1 MGTVT
6 GMIEG
11 FQIMAFTG
19 GGDAR
24 SMAGGVSK
32 ATLPT
37 MAGMVSALSGVLV
50 MIWLKNKVEE
60 NELLMGEYVTHNTN
74 KGVS

>member
-6 GMIEG
+6 GMIEV
-11 FQIMAFTG
+11 FQVMAFTG

-37 MAGMVSALSGVLV
+37 MAGMVSSLSGVLV
-50 MIWLKNKVEE
+50 MIWIKNKVEE
-60 NELLMGEYVTHNTN
+60 NELLMGEYVTHSYT
-74 KGVS
+74 KGDK